1 MWCSAVQCSALQC
14 SVVRCSA
21 LQCSAVRYSK
31 IKISKPTQIRAV
43 DLFLFSVCIFYG
55 PNTKNFKRNIFCL
68 VPAWVQTSVQ
78 RATAVTKDRSA
89 FNSAQTSWFLVL
101 TEKSPP
107 LATRLLREKGG
118 LTLWWEREYV
128 VNFYHLKDQMERWF
142 EDDPFTIIQQSTKIN
157 LLWHNSLIKWE
168 KWYSKGVQN
177 VAHLMKNPNNAR
189 TLRYQGKFSYISRPY
204 IYIKIYNWN
213 QQRLV
218 CLSNNSLPE
227 FKKNGLMTVSLKAKP
242 VYRLPF
248 NCT

>member
-1 MWCSAVQCSALQC
+1 MQCSALQC

-31 IKISKPTQIRAV
+31 IKISKPTQVRAV

-55 PNTKNFKRNIFCL
+55 PNTKNFKRNIFCP
-68 VPAWVQTSVQ
+68 VPACVQTSVQ

-128 VNFYHLKDQMERWF
+128 VNFFITLKIKCNGGLKMIHLQSFNKALKSTYFD
-142 EDDPFTIIQQSTKIN
+142 II
-157 LLWHNSLIKWE
+157 
-168 KWYSKGVQN
+168 
-177 VAHLMKNPNNAR
+177 
-189 TLRYQGKFSYISRPY
+189 
-204 IYIKIYNWN
+204 
-213 QQRLV
+213 
-218 CLSNNSLPE
+218 LS
-227 FKKNGLMTVSLKAKP
+227 
-242 VYRLPF
+242 
-248 NCT
+248 